1 MNEIIGSLNNRYRIL
16 EKIGSGKFG
25 QVFRGVN
32 ERTGEE
38 IAIKKEDK
46 SSPGKI
52 LKHETIILN
61 YLYRNG
67 CKKIPFIYWYGVVKS
82 DYYLVMPLYT
92 SIKKLNE
99 EKSMTKMITI
109 LKNIHQNYVI
119 HRDIKPQ
126 NFMEKNG
133 EIYLIDFGLSTTFVD
148 EDNNHIKNQ
157 GSREHIIGTPNYISI
172 NVHNGVEPSRRDDLI
187 SLAYVY
193 LYFLNGCLPWE
204 RGQYSLSKSSNVY
217 ENTNILNEEIQI
229 KKQMK
234 IEYHTFSEKT
244 AENDKTENLKLNQ
257 YFNYCNQLKYE
268 ETPDYNYLIKL
279 YCQTSNI

>member
-1 MNEIIGSLNNRYRIL
+1 MEEIIGSLNNRYRIL

-38 IAIKKEDK
+38 IAIKKEER
-46 SSPGKI
+46 SSPGKM

-67 CKKIPFIYWYGVVKS
+67 CKKIPFIYWYGVVNG
-82 DYYLVMPLYT
+82 DYYLVMPIYSPIIKNQDQKQ
-92 SIKKLNE
+92 SI
-99 EKSMTKMITI
+99 EKSMIKMITI
-109 LKNIHQNYVI
+109 LKDIHQNYVI

-133 EIYLIDFGLSTTFVD
+133 EMYLIDFGLSTTYID
-148 EDNNHIKNQ
+148 QDNIHIKNQ

-172 NVHNGVEPSRRDDLI
+172 NIHNGEEPSRRDDLI
-187 SLAYVY
+187 SLGYVY
-193 LYFLNGCLPWE
+193 LFFLYGCLPWE
-204 RGQYSLSKSSNVY
+204 RGQYSLSKSNNMY
-217 ENTNILNEEIQI
+217 ENTNILNQENQI

-234 IEYHTFSEKT
+234 IEYHTISDK
-244 AENDKTENLKLNQ
+244 NDKNKLNQ

-279 YCQTSNI
+279 FMPSII